1 MASPHDLVGRLRI
14 SRAVLASG
22 GRSLGSGRNGRSGVT
37 NAYGVDA
44 SAVAVAGLTHGGPA
58 TSVAATAAVVAAV
71 VAAVTVPLG
80 FGDTG
85 VDAVAAIDRP
95 VA

>member
-1 MASPHDLVGRLRI
+1 MASPHDLVGRLHI

-22 GRSLGSGRNGRSGVT
+22 GRSWGGGRSGRSSVA
-37 NAYGVDA
+37 NAYGIDA

-58 TSVAATAAVVAAV
+58 TSVATTAAV

-85 VDAVAAIDRP
+85 VDAVAVIDRP

>member
-14 SRAVLASG
+14 SCAVLASG
-22 GRSLGSGRNGRSGVT
+22 GRSWGSGRNGRSGVT

-71 VAAVTVPLG
+71 TVPLG